1 MQVGIVGKPNV
12 GKSTFFSALTLA
24 PAQIAPYPFTTIQA
38 NVGVGYVRTKCPHEI
53 LGKPCKPKNAHCEN
67 GTRFVP
73 IEILDVAGL
82 VPDAHKGKGLGNKFL
97 DDLRQA
103 DALIHVVDASG
114 GTDCEGN
121 PVSKGCHD
129 PMEDVAFLDKEVSYW
144 IYGIIGKGFDRIA
157 RQAKLAGTKIEKL
170 LYDKLTGLKI
180 NEAQISAALRGAA
193 LDPDPTRWSEDGVLK
208 LSEEL
213 LRASKPMIIAA
224 NKCDIASK
232 EMVAKIV
239 EGAERVIPTAADYE
253 LTLRRASKAGLID
266 YTPGTSGFKINN
278 PEKLN
283 EMQIAAL
290 KKINDWLGANKST
303 GVQSCLEKAVYDML
317 NLIVVYP
324 VEDETHWTDKEGNVL
339 PDALLMPRGSTAK
352 DLAFR
357 VHTDLGNNFIRA
369 IDGRTRMTV
378 GATHVLNDG
387 DVVKIVART

>member
-53 LGKPCKPKNAHCEN
+53 IGKPCKPKNAHCEN

-121 PVSKGCHD
+121 PVNKGCHD
-129 PMEDVAFLDKEVSYW
+129 PLEDVAFLDKEVSYW
-144 IYGIIGKGFDRIA
+144 IYGIIGKGFDKTA
-157 RQAKLAGTKIEKL
+157 RQAKLAGTKIDKI

-193 LDPDPTRWSEDGVLK
+193 LDADPTRWTEDGVLK

-213 LRASKPMIIAA
+213 LKASKPMIIAA
-224 NKCDIASK
+224 NKCDIAPK
-232 EMVAKIV
+232 EIV
-239 EGAERVIPTAADYE
+239 EKLQGAVPRVIPTASDYE
-253 LTLRRASKAGLID
+253 LTLRRATKAGLID
-266 YTPGTSGFKINN
+266 YTPGMPGFKIKS

-290 KKINDWLGANKST
+290 QKINDWLATNKST
-303 GVQSCLEKAVYDML
+303 GVQSCLEKAVYEML

-339 PDALLMPRGSTAK
+339 PDAHLVPRGSTAK

-369 IDGRTRMTV
+369 IDGKTHMTV

-387 DVVKIVART
+387 DVIKIVART

>member
-24 PAQIAPYPFTTIQA
+24 PAQIAPYPFTTIEA
-38 NVGVGYVRTKCPHEI
+38 NKGVGYVRTKCPHTT
-53 LGKPCKPKNAHCEN
+53 LGKPCHPKNAHCEN

-103 DALIHVVDASG
+103 DALIHIVDASG

-121 PVSKGCHD
+121 PLSKGCHD
-129 PMEDVAFLDKEVSYW
+129 PLEDVRFLEKEISYW
-144 IYGIIGKGFDRIA
+144 IYGILGKGFEKIA
-157 RQAKLAGTKIEKL
+157 RQAKLAGTKIERL

-180 NEAQISAALRGAA
+180 NEAQIAAALRGAD
-193 LDPDPTRWSEDGVLK
+193 LDTDPTRWSEDDVLK
-208 LSEEL
+208 ISEEL
-213 LRASKPMIIAA
+213 LKSSKPMIIAA
-224 NKCDIASK
+224 NKCDIAPPELVTK
-232 EMVAKIV
+232 LV
-239 EGAERVIPTAADYE
+239 EGAPRVIPTAADYE
-253 LTLRRASKAGLID
+253 LTLRRAAKAGLID
-266 YTPGTSGFKINN
+266 YTPGADSFKIPTPGKLNAAQIGALQKINN
-278 PEKLN
+278 
-283 EMQIAAL
+283 
-290 KKINDWLGANKST
+290 WLATNKST
-303 GVQSCLEKAVYDML
+303 GVQTCLEKAVYEML

-324 VEDETHWTDKEGNVL
+324 VEDETHWTDKDGNVL
-339 PDALLMPRGSTAK
+339 PDALLLPRGSTAK
-352 DLAFR
+352 DMAFK

>member
-24 PAQIAPYPFTTIQA
+24 PAQIAPYPFTTINA

-53 LGKPCKPKNAHCEN
+53 IGKPCKPKNAHCEN

-121 PVSKGCHD
+121 PVNKGCHD
-129 PMEDVAFLDKEVSYW
+129 PMEDVAFLDKEISYW
-144 IYGIIGKGFDRIA
+144 IYGIIGKGFDKIA
-157 RQAKLAGTKIEKL
+157 RQAKLAGTKIDKM

-193 LDPDPTRWSEDGVLK
+193 LDPDPTRWPEEGVLK

-213 LRASKPMIIAA
+213 LKASKPMIIAA

-232 EMVAKIV
+232 EMVEKLMGGV
-239 EGAERVIPTAADYE
+239 ERVIPTAADYE
-253 LTLRRASKAGLID
+253 LTLRRASKAGMID
-266 YTPGTSGFKINN
+266 YTPGMSGFKINN

-303 GVQSCLEKAVYDML
+303 GVQSCLEKAVYEML
-317 NLIVVYP
+317 NLMVVYP
-324 VEDETHWTDKEGNVL
+324 VEDETHWTDKAGNVL

-352 DLAFR
+352 DLAFK

-369 IDGRTRMTV
+369 IDGKTHMTV

>member
-24 PAQIAPYPFTTIQA
+24 PAQIAPYPFTTIEA
-38 NVGVGYVRTKCPHEI
+38 NVGIGYVRTKCPHET

-67 GTRFVP
+67 GIRFVP

-103 DALIHVVDASG
+103 DAFIHVVDASG

-121 PVSKGCHD
+121 PVNKGCHD
-129 PMEDVAFLDKEVSYW
+129 PLEDVAFLDKEVSYW
-144 IYGIIGKGFDRIA
+144 IYGIIGKGFDKIA

-180 NEAQISAALRGAA
+180 NEAQISAALRNAA
-193 LDPDPTRWSEDGVLK
+193 LDPDPTRWTEDGVLK

-213 LRASKPMIIAA
+213 LKASKPMIIAA
-224 NKCDIASK
+224 NKADIAQK
-232 EMVAKIV
+232 EMVEKLQ
-239 EGAERVIPTAADYE
+239 GAVERVIPTASDYE

-266 YTPGTSGFKINN
+266 YTPGAAGFDIKS

-283 EMQIAAL
+283 EMQIGAL
-290 KKINDWLGANKST
+290 QKISSWLSSNKST
-303 GVQSCLEKAVYDML
+303 GVQSCLEKAVYEML

-339 PDALLMPRGSTAK
+339 PDAYLMPRGSTAK

-369 IDGRTRMTV
+369 IDGKTRMTV